1 MFNPSKIF
9 DLNFYC
15 NRREKEL
22 VRIYL
27 VIIGVALLSLSSLD
41 IFHEPILH
49 NRRILIFFIRA
60 LSEIYDFT

>member
-27 VIIGVALLSLSSLD
+27 VIIAVALLSVSGLD
-41 IFHEPILH
+41 VFHEPIH
-49 NRRILIFFIRA
+49 DNRCILIFF
-60 LSEIYDFT
+60 Y